1 MFRDSDGAGT
11 GSSAGGGTLPHCA
24 GGTGAAAIAAA
35 APPARAGLRSPGLSN
50 PRGPGPRLPKPD
62 WLKVKVPQGER
73 FEWIRSRARSL
84 NLHTVCEE
92 ARCPNIGECWRG
104 GTATFMLMG
113 DSCTRGCRFCSV
125 NTAKHPAA
133 LDGEEPVKIAETIRE
148 MGLDYVV
155 LTTVNRDD
163 LPDQGSAHIAETVR
177 RTQLANPRLLIE
189 VLIPDFRGDEACLE
203 RVLAA
208 RPAVLAHN
216 VETVPRLSPIVRD
229 PRAGFEQSLRVL
241 EHAKRAGL
249 PPGGRHDAL
258 RTKSSLML
266 GLGESGEEVLEAMR
280 ALRGVGVD
288 FLTLGQYLQPGKRN
302 LPVVEYVPPERF
314 KLLERQG
321 LQMGFRYVAA
331 GPLVRSS
338 YRAAEF
344 FIAQD
349 LRAGSAS
356 A

>member
-1 MFRDSDGAGT
+1 MFRDSEGAGT
-11 GSSAGGGTLPHCA
+11 GQHTGGGTLPHCA
-24 GGTGAAAIAAA
+24 GGAGAAAGPAAA
-35 APPARAGLRSPGLSN
+35 APARAGLRAPGFANTRASKS
-50 PRGPGPRLPKPD
+50 GPPKPE

-73 FEWIRSRARSL
+73 FEWIRDRARAL

-133 LDGEEPVKIAETIRE
+133 LDSEEPVKIAETVRE

-155 LTTVNRDD
+155 LTAVNRDD
-163 LPDQGSAHIAETVR
+163 LADQGSAHIAETVR
-177 RTQLANPRLLIE
+177 RTQIANPRLLIE
-189 VLIPDFRGDEACLE
+189 ALIPDFRGDQACLE

-216 VETVPRLSPIVRD
+216 VETVPRLSPYVRD

-241 EHAKRAGL
+241 EHAKQAGFS
-249 PPGGRHDAL
+249 PGGAQAGL

-266 GLGESGEEVLEAMR
+266 GLGETEEEVLDSMR

-314 KLLERQG
+314 KSLEVRG

-349 LRAGSAS
+349 VRAAC
-356 A
+356 APA

>member
-1 MFRDSDGAGT
+1 MFRDSEPRIPQAGT
-11 GSSAGGGTLPHCA
+11 GASAPGPAVPGPAVPGP
-24 GGTGAAAIAAA
+24 A
-35 APPARAGLRSPGLSN
+35 APSAARPAPVRQ
-50 PRGPGPRLPKPD
+50 PKPD

-73 FEWIRSRARSL
+73 YTWIRERARSL

-92 ARCPNIGECWRG
+92 ARCPNIGECWQG

-113 DSCTRGCRFCSV
+113 DECTRGCRFCSV
-125 NTAKHPAA
+125 KTAKQPGA
-133 LDGEEPVKIAETIRE
+133 LDAAEPVHIAETIRA

-155 LTTVNRDD
+155 LTSVNRDD
-163 LPDQGSAHIAETVR
+163 LPDQGSAHIAETIR
-177 RTQLANPRLLIE
+177 RAQLANPRLLIE

-203 RVLAA
+203 RVIAA

-216 VETVPRLSPIVRD
+216 VETVPRLTPGVRD

-241 EHAKRAGL
+241 DYAKRSA
-249 PPGGRHDAL
+249 PRHGHAV

-266 GLGESGEEVLEAMR
+266 GLGERDEEVIKSMR
-280 ALRGVGVD
+280 ALRGVGMD
-288 FLTLGQYLQPGKRN
+288 FLTLGQYLQPDRWN
-302 LPVVEYVPPERF
+302 LPVVEFIRPERF
-314 KLLERQG
+314 KALEGEG
-321 LQMGFRYVAA
+321 LALGFRYVAA

-349 LRAGSAS
+349 LRAAERVPRGADSTAS
-356 A
+356 KPA